1 MRQNDVNVNPPEA
14 LIWTD
19 LEAEMTFLPKSQVS
33 SPNDW
38 RYPETLSLQQ
48 PLYGPISSPLFPILI
63 NSTHPTT
70 KPTASAKKFT
80 MAPPRQRTA
89 AIQDDSRS
97 EASSGTREYPK
108 PKSRRPAK
116 DKSITSAP
124 VEQDEPRVRNPKIKI
139 SFPPIPL
146 LNLNQI
152 SIPSSNRPQLPWA
165 DLPLE
170 ILHSYRHLH
179 KLPTPS
185 AFASDYS
192 RIVLSQGVG
201 LRSPTS
207 LAARRAQSSRSDSL
221 RRGQDRVSKDQF
233 ALVVRRHFN
242 SAGLSEQ
249 ETIARFLYTVREE
262 RRGRQFR
269 LRFQP

>member
-1 MRQNDVNVNPPEA
+1 
-14 LIWTD
+14 
-19 LEAEMTFLPKSQVS
+19 
-33 SPNDW
+33 
-38 RYPETLSLQQ
+38 
-48 PLYGPISSPLFPILI
+48 
-63 NSTHPTT
+63 
-70 KPTASAKKFT
+70 
-80 MAPPRQRTA
+80 MAPPRQRTT
-89 AIQDDSRS
+89 AIVDDSRS
-97 EASSGTREYPK
+97 EASSGTREYKNP
-108 PKSRRPAK
+108 PKSRRPAAAAK
-116 DKSITSAP
+116 DKASVTSAP
-124 VEQDEPRVRNPKIKI
+124 VDQIVDDQPR
-139 SFPPIPL
+139 
-146 LNLNQI
+146 
-152 SIPSSNRPQLPWA
+152 LPWS

-170 ILHSYRHLH
+170 ILHSYRHVH

-192 RIVLSQGVG
+192 RTILSQGIG

-207 LAARRAQSSRSDSL
+207 IAARRAQSSSSSSRNHSHTHNHGHSHRHGRNGESADSL
-221 RRGQDRVSKDQF
+221 RRIVGQDRVSKDQF

>member
-1 MRQNDVNVNPPEA
+1 
-14 LIWTD
+14 
-19 LEAEMTFLPKSQVS
+19 
-33 SPNDW
+33 
-38 RYPETLSLQQ
+38 
-48 PLYGPISSPLFPILI
+48 
-63 NSTHPTT
+63 
-70 KPTASAKKFT
+70 

-124 VEQDEPRVRNPKIKI
+124 VEQDEPRVRDPRRSHSQFHFSI
-139 SFPPIPL
+139 ST
-146 LNLNQI
+146 NV
-152 SIPSSNRPQLPWA
+152 SIPSSNTPQLPWT

>member
-1 MRQNDVNVNPPEA
+1 
-14 LIWTD
+14 
-19 LEAEMTFLPKSQVS
+19 
-33 SPNDW
+33 
-38 RYPETLSLQQ
+38 
-48 PLYGPISSPLFPILI
+48 
-63 NSTHPTT
+63 
-70 KPTASAKKFT
+70 
-80 MAPPRQRTA
+80 MAPPRQRTT

-108 PKSRRPAK
+108 SKSRRPAK
-116 DKSITSAP
+116 DKSVTSAP
-124 VEQDEPRVRNPKIKI
+124 VEQDEPR
-139 SFPPIPL
+139 
-146 LNLNQI
+146 
-152 SIPSSNRPQLPWA
+152 LPWT

-207 LAARRAQSSRSDSL
+207 LAARRAQSSRSGDSV

-233 ALVVRRHFN
+233 ALVVRKHFN

>member
-1 MRQNDVNVNPPEA
+1 MHRPSRMNQEYEKKTEKIPDV
-14 LIWTD
+14 
-19 LEAEMTFLPKSQVS
+19 
-33 SPNDW
+33 
-38 RYPETLSLQQ
+38 RR
-48 PLYGPISSPLFPILI
+48 
-63 NSTHPTT
+63 
-70 KPTASAKKFT
+70 T
-80 MAPPRQRTA
+80 MLT
-89 AIQDDSRS
+89 I
-97 EASSGTREYPK
+97 
-108 PKSRRPAK
+108 
-116 DKSITSAP
+116 IH
-124 VEQDEPRVRNPKIKI
+124 
-139 SFPPIPL
+139 
-146 LNLNQI
+146 
-152 SIPSSNRPQLPWA
+152 QLPWS

-170 ILHSYRHLH
+170 ILHSYRHVH

-207 LAARRAQSSRSDSL
+207 LAARRAQNSTSGDSP

-269 LRFQP
+269 LRFQS